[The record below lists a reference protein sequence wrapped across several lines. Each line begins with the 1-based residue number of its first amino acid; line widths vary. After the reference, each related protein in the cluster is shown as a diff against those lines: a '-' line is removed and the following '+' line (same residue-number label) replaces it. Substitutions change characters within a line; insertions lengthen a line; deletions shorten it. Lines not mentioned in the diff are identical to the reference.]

1 MGMLARLSQSLFG
14 GAGTQ
19 GGSGERRSS
28 ETDNQSS
35 QNHSVTVRMSESSS
49 PEKQSECVLDQLESY
64 WREQGD
70 FIQNGSSPIKDMMM
84 GSRSGG
90 KGDKSGFGSARA
102 ASGLG
107 IMASQQ
113 YTKHHLQ

>member
-14 GAGTQ
+14 GAGAQ

-35 QNHSVTVRMSESSS
+35 NNHSVTVRMSESSS

-70 FIQNGSSPIKDMMM
+70 YIQNGSSPIKEMMM
-84 GSRSGG
+84 GSGSGG
-90 KGDKSGFGSARA
+90 RGDSGFGSARA

-113 YTKHHLQ
+113 YTQHHL